1 MATNFCEPRES
12 IERLRASVVS
22 AAWSID
28 SRTLSGKG
36 PSMMEASR
44 GSQKLV
50 ATALVAP
57 RGNPSRVV
65 VQVIGRAP

>member
-1 MATNFCEPRES
+1 
-12 IERLRASVVS
+12 
-22 AAWSID
+22 
-28 SRTLSGKG
+28 
-36 PSMMEASR
+36 MMEASR